1 MPKFFK
7 LDNGF
12 TNGYNNGSP
21 MARSYSV
28 KNERNTYK
36 SVSTKPELFEN

>member
-1 MPKFFK
+1 MPKFFT

-12 TNGYNNGSP
+12 TSGYNAGSP

-28 KNERNTYK
+28 NERNTYHI
-36 SVSTKPELFEN
+36 TDL